1 MNASIWFSKTMSAC
15 STVLYQSTIC
25 LKWLVRR
32 TAWANLLGTIRFDPP
47 LVELPLMSLL
57 PDVVRY
63 GDHRSMIAAQQS
75 LRDTA
80 PTDHAIAARYP
91 MLHKCNPFVSNRDT

>member
-1 MNASIWFSKTMSAC
+1 
-15 STVLYQSTIC
+15 
-25 LKWLVRR
+25 
-32 TAWANLLGTIRFDPP
+32 
-47 LVELPLMSLL
+47 MSLL